1 MKTPFNEDDYFKSST
16 MSFGQH
22 LDELRTSLIK
32 ALWGLAVA
40 MLFGFLAA
48 PLVVRFFKAPI
59 ERALYNYYREK
70 ALVDLRAKYHGSPP
84 VELENLINNSEL
96 VPEYENIDLS
106 EFLDNLKNTYP
117 GQFDT
122 ISFSPHTF
130 VPEDFQIHEF
140 TILWQGLG
148 TTKKLVPTATKFA
161 RRLAAEG
168 KAEPSTAGKSI
179 WEMLT
184 EQERELVGDVA
195 AKKEEDVTA
204 DEKIQLALMLNR
216 LIVDPQLHRL
226 KEFATVES
234 SADAVTSATIKELR
248 ERIDAAP
255 AESPPM
261 SETNS
266 ATDSVPNADMRR
278 LNKLL
283 LTSYFAGELRPAQLA
298 LVKLPI
304 WKHARV
310 RVQALN
316 AQEAFMIWMKA
327 AFMTGLVLSSPWIF
341 YQLWLFVSAGL
352 YPHEKNYV
360 YWYLPIS
367 IALFAAGA
375 ALAFA
380 FVFEQVLAFL
390 FYFNRLMEIDPDP
403 RIGEWLGFVLLMP
416 LAFGLSFQL
425 PLVMLFLNRIGL
437 VDITTYTQ
445 HWRVAILIIAVA
457 AMIITP
463 GGDPY
468 SMLLMMTPLIMLYFL
483 GIAMCRWMPR
493 GRNPFFEEVHEP

>member
-1 MKTPFNEDDYFKSST
+1 MKTPFSDDDYFKGST

-22 LDELRTSLIK
+22 LDELRTSLIR
-32 ALWGLAVA
+32 ALQGLGIA
-40 MLFGFLAA
+40 MLIGFYLA
-48 PLVVRFFKAPI
+48 PTVVKFFKAPI
-59 ERALYNYYREK
+59 ERALMNYYREK
-70 ALVDLRAKYHGSPP
+70 ALVELEAKYNNDPP
-84 VELENLINNSEL
+84 LELQNLISSSEM

-106 EFLDNLKNTYP
+106 ELLQNLKDTYP
-117 GQFDT
+117 GQFDA

-130 VPEDFQIHEF
+130 VPDDLQAHEV
-140 TILWQGLG
+140 TVLWQGVG
-148 TTKKLVPTATKFA
+148 TSRILVPTAAKFS
-161 RRLAAEG
+161 RRLLAEG
-168 KAEPSTAGKSI
+168 QETASSPGKVL

-184 EQERELVGDVA
+184 KDEQDLVREVA
-195 AKKEEDVTA
+195 EKPEETAVTPQ
-204 DEKIQLALMLNR
+204 EKLRLALLLNR
-216 LIVDPQLHRL
+216 LVAEPELYAND
-226 KEFATVES
+226 EFEKVNGPEES
-234 SADAVTSATIKELR
+234 KAKSTIDELR
-248 ERIDAAP
+248 ETIVP
-255 AESPPM
+255 AKQKQPTP
-261 SETNS
+261 TG
-266 ATDSVPNADMRR
+266 DIRR

-283 LTSYFAGELRPAQLA
+283 ISTYFSEELRPAQLA
-298 LVKLPI
+298 LVKLPL
-304 WKHARV
+304 WKPVKV
-310 RVQALN
+310 RVQSLN

-327 AFMTGLVLSSPWIF
+327 AFMTGLVISSPWIF
-341 YQLWLFVSAGL
+341 LQLWYFVSAGL

-367 IALFAAGA
+367 LLLFAAGA

-380 FVFEQVLAFL
+380 FVFDQVLAFL
-390 FYFNRLMEIDPDP
+390 FYFNKLMEIDPDP

-437 VDITTYTQ
+437 VDVTTYTN

-468 SMLLMMTPLIMLYFL
+468 SMLLMMTPLIFLYFL
-483 GIAMCRWMPR
+483 GIAMCRWMPK

>member
-1 MKTPFNEDDYFKSST
+1 MKTPFSEDDFFKGST

-22 LDELRTSLIK
+22 LEELRTSLIR
-32 ALWGLAVA
+32 ALQGLGIA
-40 MLFGFLAA
+40 MLLGFWLA
-48 PLVVRFFKAPI
+48 PTVVKFFKAPI
-59 ERALYNYYREK
+59 ERALLNYYRDK
-70 ALVDLRAKYHGSPP
+70 ALVDLRAKYNDHPP

-106 EFLDNLKNTYP
+106 EFLANLRATYP
-117 GQFDT
+117 GQVFDK
-122 ISFSPHTF
+122 IEFSPHTF
-130 VPEDFQIHEF
+130 VPEDFQVYQTEV
-140 TILWQGLG
+140 LWQGVG
-148 TTKKLVPTATKFA
+148 TSRTLVHTPIRFAQRFLAEGEASEPAAGQTLWTMLTPEEQKLVGEIAGKNEVSVTAA
-161 RRLAAEG
+161 DLRSLSLLLNRLAA
-168 KAEPSTAGKSI
+168 
-179 WEMLT
+179 
-184 EQERELVGDVA
+184 
-195 AKKEEDVTA
+195 
-204 DEKIQLALMLNR
+204 
-216 LIVDPQLHRL
+216 DPQLYT
-226 KEFATVES
+226 KEPLSTIVGTDE
-234 SADAVTSATIKELR
+234 VTSGTIKQLR
-248 ERIDAAP
+248 ETIEP
-255 AESPPM
+255 ATPEQ
-261 SETNS
+261 ETPTTP
-266 ATDSVPNADMRR
+266 TDEIRR

-283 LTSYFAGELRPAQLA
+283 ITSHFATELRPAQLA

-304 WKHARV
+304 WKPVKV
-310 RVQALN
+310 RVQSLN

-341 YQLWLFVSAGL
+341 LQLWFFVSAGL

-367 IALFAAGA
+367 LVLFAAGA

-380 FVFEQVLAFL
+380 FVFDQVLAFL
-390 FYFNRLMEIDPDP
+390 FYFNKLMEIDPDP

-468 SMLLMMTPLIMLYFL
+468 SMLLMMTPLILLYFL
-483 GIAMCRWMPR
+483 GIAMCRWTPK
-493 GRNPFFEEVHEP
+493 GRNPFFTEVHEP

>member
-1 MKTPFNEDDYFKSST
+1 MKTPFNEDDFFKGST

-22 LDELRTSLIK
+22 LDELRTSLIR
-32 ALWGLAVA
+32 ALQGLGIA
-40 MLFGFLAA
+40 MLIGFYTA
-48 PLVVRFFKAPI
+48 PMVVKFFKAPI
-59 ERALYNYYREK
+59 ERALVNYYREK
-70 ALVDLRAKYHGSPP
+70 ALI
-84 VELENLINNSEL
+84 ELEAKHDNNPPLELQNLIASSEM
-96 VPEYENIDLS
+96 VPEYENVDAS
-106 EFLDNLKNTYP
+106 EFVQNLLDAYP
-117 GQFDT
+117 GQFD

-130 VPEDFQIHEF
+130 VPEDLQTHEE
-140 TILWQGLG
+140 TRLWQGLG
-148 TTKKLVPTATKFA
+148 TTRTLVPTAAKFA
-161 RRLAAEG
+161 RRLRGEG
-168 KAEPSTAGKSI
+168 EAKSASPGKTM

-184 EQERELVGDVA
+184 AEEQQRVTSVA
-195 AKKEEDVTA
+195 EKQDEAAVTA
-204 DEKIQLALMLNR
+204 EEKVHLALLLNR
-216 LIVDPQLHRL
+216 LVADPALYA
-226 KEFATVES
+226 KDEFNQVNAPQKTK
-234 SADAVTSATIKELR
+234 ADTTIRELR
-248 ERIDAAP
+248 ETIGAAKQGTTTLTP
-255 AESPPM
+255 EI
-261 SETNS
+261 
-266 ATDSVPNADMRR
+266 RR

-283 LTSYFAGELRPAQLA
+283 ITEHFTGQLRPAQLA

-304 WKHARV
+304 WKPVKV
-310 RVQALN
+310 RVQSLN

-327 AFMTGLVLSSPWIF
+327 AFMTGLVISSPWIF
-341 YQLWLFVSAGL
+341 YQLWVFVAAGL

-367 IALFAAGA
+367 LLLFVAGA

-380 FVFEQVLAFL
+380 FVFDQVLAFL

-437 VDITTYTQ
+437 VDIATYTG
-445 HWRVAILIIAVA
+445 HWRVAMLIIAVA

-468 SMLLMMTPLIMLYFL
+468 SMLLMMTPLILLYFL
-483 GIAMCRWMPR
+483 GIAMCRWMPK